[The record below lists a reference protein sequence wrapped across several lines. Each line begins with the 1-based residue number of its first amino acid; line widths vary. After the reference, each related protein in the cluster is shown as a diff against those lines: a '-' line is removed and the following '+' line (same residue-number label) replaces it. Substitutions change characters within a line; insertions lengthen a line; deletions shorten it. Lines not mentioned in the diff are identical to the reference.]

1 MKCWVFFP
9 VLFVYSSV
17 QCLLDTISTPPGW
30 SRTIWKRTLEKCSSI
45 HNKETTYTY
54 CHILRR
60 SALCSRAGSTLSVLH
75 FAVIPRVSKTDTNNL
90 KCAYFHQRSIIFF
103 CSSPQLSSSTSV
115 WLWDKHWCILLI
127 FFLCHHL
134 QVLQSYRRELLIKVK
149 AQRALCIQQSV
160 VEKVLF
166 QGLIH
171 QEPCLSQHAF
181 PSSISLLS
189 CAVLGENKA
198 VHMSHG
204 HHIKNRAPGV
214 AQRTRDQCSEVMS
227 QEIQVILRRGSVS
240 LERHRKLQETH
251 QKTTLPSVAESKQWG
266 LPQLLRHMLPYNT
279 VHFSGTIPIWSR
291 TITAHADWC
300 DMPLTVSSRSLQF
313 YG

>member
-30 SRTIWKRTLEKCSSI
+30 SRTIWKRILEKCSSI

-166 QGLIH
+166 QGLKRETAAIRH
-171 QEPCLSQHAF
+171 VLKVQIWSFLLLLTQQSKSDRQYNYHIQH
-181 PSSISLLS
+181 IYLQ
-189 CAVLGENKA
+189 
-198 VHMSHG
+198 
-204 HHIKNRAPGV
+204 HIQQK
-214 AQRTRDQCSEVMS
+214 SYKK
-227 QEIQVILRRGSVS
+227 SVS
-240 LERHRKLQETH
+240 SKKVFWFAWVFLFWTLSTVPCKKPKWCFEWELITMERNTKLQGQNYT
-251 QKTTLPSVAESKQWG
+251 A
-266 LPQLLRHMLPYNT
+266 LLHK
-279 VHFSGTIPIWSR
+279 W
-291 TITAHADWC
+291 
-300 DMPLTVSSRSLQF
+300 
-313 YG
+313 

>member
-1 MKCWVFFP
+1 MVSNFITRASFFP
-9 VLFVYSSV
+9 FVHSPTAANLDSVSVGLAMISASFLGYYKQQWLSTVPCVDSKLQISDNCKVL
-17 QCLLDTISTPPGW
+17 
-30 SRTIWKRTLEKCSSI
+30 
-45 HNKETTYTY
+45 YTY
-54 CHILRR
+54 LQ
-60 SALCSRAGSTLSVLH
+60 SL
-75 FAVIPRVSKTDTNNL
+75 F
-90 KCAYFHQRSIIFF
+90 
-103 CSSPQLSSSTSV
+103 SSPRWSDSSANHNESWGISGA
-115 WLWDKHWCILLI
+115 KPKAPSPEALI
-127 FFLCHHL
+127 FLT
-134 QVLQSYRRELLIKVK
+134 Y
-149 AQRALCIQQSV
+149 
-160 VEKVLF
+160 
-166 QGLIH
+166 
-171 QEPCLSQHAF
+171 
-181 PSSISLLS
+181 LS

-300 DMPLTVSSRSLQF
+300 DMPLTKCPQDLFSFMDKCSTSQVTVLAFWHR
-313 YG
+313 